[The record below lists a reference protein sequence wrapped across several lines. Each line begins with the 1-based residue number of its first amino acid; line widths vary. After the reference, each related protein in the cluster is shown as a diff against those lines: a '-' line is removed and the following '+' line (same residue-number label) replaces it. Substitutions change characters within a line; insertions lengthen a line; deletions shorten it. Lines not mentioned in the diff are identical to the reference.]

1 MGLETLL
8 IGALVGTTAGQIYSN
23 VKASK
28 EQKKAAQAE
37 QRKAEVTNIRN
48 TRQAIREAR
57 LAQGSVVAQGAN
69 AGTLAST
76 GVAGA
81 TASVGA
87 QLGGNLNYLATIA
100 EENTNI
106 FNAQMKSA
114 QYTTAGTIFGAV
126 GSAASQVYTGTTG
139 KTVGQTV
146 GNYLNTLGKKQG

>member
-1 MGLETLL
+1 MGLLEGV
-8 IGALVGTTAGQIYSN
+8 IGALVGSTAGQIYSN

-37 QRKAEVTNIRN
+37 QRKAEVVNIRN

-69 AGTLAST
+69 AGTLGST
-76 GVAGA
+76 GVEGA
-81 TASVGA
+81 ISSIGA
-87 QLGGNLNYLATIA
+87 QLDGNLNYLATIA

-126 GSAASQVYTGTTG
+126 SSTVSQAYTGAY
-139 KTVGQTV
+139 GQTP
-146 GNYLNTLGKKQG
+146 GQALGAAIKKKTS